1 MKQYYFTEEH
11 ELFRESIRSFLEKEV
26 TPFIDEW
33 EENRHIPRSIF
44 KKFGEMGYFGLMFPE
59 KYGGLDL
66 DFFYTVVL
74 LEELVRPNSGG
85 FNAAMGSHSYL
96 ALNHINAQGSEAQK
110 EKYLQAGISGDL
122 IGALA
127 ITEPGAGSDVAGI
140 KTTAR
145 KEGDEYVINGSKI
158 FITNGVNSDFLVVAA
173 KTKADAGAQGISMF
187 IVDRD
192 SKGLSAS
199 NIEKLGWHASDTG
212 DIALDEVRV
221 PASNLLGEENQGF
234 FYIMHHFALE
244 RLIMAIGGVASSDLA
259 LEKALKYMSE
269 REAFGRPINKFQAL
283 RHKMSFLASE
293 IEVQRAFAY
302 DISKRYDKGEYV
314 VKEAA
319 MAKLLAT
326 ELALKASD
334 QCLQMFGGYGFT
346 EEFPM
351 ARMYRDNRLGP
362 IGGGS
367 SEIMREIISK
377 MIIDSKSYDS
387 VLEGKA
393 GNGSSIIQFSEE
405 HELFR
410 QSLRDFL
417 KKEVEP
423 NIEKWEADRRTPKEI
438 WKKMGDMGFLGLG
451 YPSEY
456 GGKELD
462 FLYDVVFNEEL
473 ALMNSQGFAIAQ
485 QVTQYMSSTY
495 LMKYGSKKLKAKYLP
510 GIISGEMV
518 SSIGI
523 TEPSAGSDAANIK
536 TRAVREGDYY
546 IVNGSKTFITN
557 GVYGDFIVTVVK
569 TDPEKRAAGVSLL
582 VIDRHAEGVSARKI
596 KKLGWW
602 ASDTAE
608 LSFDNVKV
616 PVENLVGDEGQGFYY
631 LMNGLQLERIISLPA
646 AIVAMEQA
654 LSMSIKYL
662 SEREA
667 FGKPLDKFQVLRHRI
682 AQLSAEVESLKSF
695 SYQCARLYADNVYDV
710 KLCSIAKLLVAE
722 KTNEVA
728 NKCIQFFGGYG
739 FTEAFPLARFYR
751 DCRVG
756 TIGGGS
762 SEVMLNILSKMII
775 DDVGYE
781 AAKSSYKVPTSV
793 AANGSNGNGSAH
805 AQNGNGQNLEGMVK
819 AIQKQA
825 AAVSSIGNTLKF
837 DFGDNQL
844 LIDGSGDS
852 NVVSTDNMDA
862 DCTVSV
868 GFDDF
873 QALIAGKLNP
883 MNAMMSGK
891 MKIDGDMG
899 VAMKLQSL
907 FG

>member
-1 MKQYYFTEEH
+1 MAFQGYYFTEEH
-11 ELFRESIRSFLEKEV
+11 NLFRESIRDFLAKEV

-33 EENRHIPRSIF
+33 EENRHIPKSIY

-59 KYGGLDL
+59 AYGGMDL
-66 DFFYTVVL
+66 DFFYSVIL
-74 LEELVRPNSGG
+74 LEEMIRPNSGG
-85 FNAAMGSHSYL
+85 FNAAMGSHSFL
-96 ALNHINAQGSEAQK
+96 ALNHINAQGNEEQK
-110 EKYLQAGISGDL
+110 QKYLVPGIAGELVGC
-122 IGALA
+122 LA

-140 KTTAR
+140 RTKATR
-145 KEGDEYVINGSKI
+145 DGDEYILDGSKI

-173 KTKADAGAQGISMF
+173 KTDPHAGANGISMF

-192 SKGLSAS
+192 SAGLSAS

-212 DIALDEVRV
+212 DISLDGVRV
-221 PASNLLGEENQGF
+221 PDSNLLGEENKGF

-244 RLIMAIGGVASSDLA
+244 RLVMAVGGVAAAEFA
-259 LEKALKYMSE
+259 LEKALQYMSE

-283 RHKMSFLASE
+283 RHRMSMLGSE
-293 IEVQRAFAY
+293 IEALKIFNY
-302 DISKRYDKGEYV
+302 DICKRYNKGEYV

-319 MAKLLAT
+319 MAKLLGT

-334 QCLQMFGGYGFT
+334 ECLQMFGGYGFT

-377 MIIDSKSYDS
+377 MIIDNKSYDS

-393 GNGSSIIQFSEE
+393 AGGSSIIQFSEE

-410 QSLRDFL
+410 QSLRDFFD
-417 KKEVEP
+417 KEVVP
-423 NIEKWEADRRTPKEI
+423 NIPKWEADRRTPKEI

-451 YPSEY
+451 YPKEY

-462 FLYDVVFNEEL
+462 FYYDIILNEEMGRL
-473 ALMNSQGFAIAQ
+473 NSAGFAIAQ

-495 LMKYGSKKLKAKYLP
+495 ILKYGSEKLKEKYLP
-510 GIISGEMV
+510 GIISGEKV

-569 TDPEKRAAGVSLL
+569 TDPDKGPAGVSLL
-582 VIDRHAEGVSARKI
+582 VIDRNAEGVSARKI

-602 ASDTAE
+602 SSDTAE
-608 LSFDNVKV
+608 LSFDHVKV
-616 PVENLVGDEGQGFYY
+616 PVENLVGEEGQGFYY

-654 LSMSIKYL
+654 LAQSIKYL

-667 FGKPLDKFQVLRHRI
+667 FGRSLDRFQVLRHRI
-682 AQLSAEVESLKSF
+682 AQLSSEVEALKSF
-695 SYQCARLYADNVYDV
+695 TYQCCKLYADNVYDV
-710 KLCSIAKLLVAE
+710 KLCSIGKLLVAE

-739 FTEAFPLARFYR
+739 FTEEFPMARFYR

-762 SEVMLNILSKMII
+762 SEVMLNILSKIII
-775 DDVGYE
+775 DNVGYE
-781 AAKSSYKVPTSV
+781 AAKSDYKVPGNT
-793 AANGSNGNGSAH
+793 NGSASNGASSNGNGKS
-805 AQNGNGQNLEGMVK
+805 LEQLVL

-825 AAVSSIGNTLKF
+825 GSVKSIGNTLKF
-837 DFGDNQL
+837 DFGDQQL
-844 LIDGSGDS
+844 LIDGSGEQ
-852 NVVSTDNMDA
+852 NKVSTDNIDA
-862 DCTVSV
+862 DCTVSL

-873 QALIAGKLNP
+873 QSMIAGKLNP

-907 FG
+907 FS